1 MNKGI
6 DIMEKGGLRQL
17 IKDWVALESDV
28 VQLRKQMKLLNTK
41 KKEISDK
48 LLLVMKE
55 QKIDEFDLNSE
66 GKLLRQTKVTK
77 QSINKKTLPLILN
90 KYYTSDEEA
99 HKVAEFILL
108 SRPEK
113 VSETL
118 RKK

>member
-1 MNKGI
+1 
-6 DIMEKGGLRQL
+6 MEKIGLRQL
-17 IKDWVALESDV
+17 IKDWVVLDGEMGD
-28 VQLRKQMKLLNTK
+28 LRKQMKLLNSK
-41 KKEISDK
+41 KKEVSDK
-48 LLLVMKE
+48 LLLIMKD

-66 GKLLRQTKVTK
+66 GKLFRQTKTTK

-90 KYYTSDEEA
+90 KYYETDEEA
-99 HKVAEFILL
+99 HKVAEFILM

>member
-1 MNKGI
+1 MIKRI
-6 DIMEKGGLRQL
+6 EFMEKIGLRQL
-17 IKDWVALESDV
+17 IKDWVTLESEV
-28 VQLRKQMKLLNTK
+28 SSLRKQMKLLNTK
-41 KKEISDK
+41 KKEVSDK

-66 GKLLRQTKVTK
+66 GKLLRQTKTVK

-90 KYYTSDEEA
+90 KYYDTDEEA
-99 HKVAEFILL
+99 QRLAEFILN

-113 VSETL
+113 ISETL

>member
-1 MNKGI
+1 MNHGI
-6 DIMEKGGLRQL
+6 DFMEKGGLRQL
-17 IKDWVALESDV
+17 IKDWVTLENEV
-28 VQLRKQMKLLNTK
+28 AQLRKQMKLLNTK
-41 KKEISDK
+41 KKEIS
-48 LLLVMKE
+48 
-55 QKIDEFDLNSE
+55 E
-66 GKLLRQTKVTK
+66 GKLLRQTKTVK

-99 HKVAEFILL
+99 HKVAEFILM